1 MPANSVQPR
10 RPLPTAMFVAAQVV
24 LLTIMITG
32 VALAVTRDQ
41 RQATPR
47 LPALRNTAE
56 RALPQYD
63 LPELITD
70 DQLRTVLVRL
80 RPRFRHQEPKIN
92 HVDHALRCWG
102 ADAKFADP
110 ECLSGE
116 EMRRMLT
123 DMSVF
128 REYWGDKSRELI
140 TPGESGWSVR
150 TQQGAATSSHTDHT
164 LATLAEIGTPLDYEI
179 KTAQSSLT
187 MRDLLV
193 GALRDFRLNQQEY
206 EWTTIAAA
214 AFAAD
219 DAAWVSREG
228 ERITFDQLAQ
238 RLMRQQWVQGVCYG
252 NHRLF
257 TLAALLR
264 LDDQVGLFEKS
275 ATRDEILA
283 HLTAATSRLVAS
295 QSEAGYW
302 DQNWYDAGREPV
314 DEGLADP
321 LSRRLLATGHALE
334 WWAISPEAVQPPR
347 ETKIRASQWLAT
359 EVEKMSDD
367 VIRDNYTFLS
377 HVGRALAL
385 WRGALPA
392 QQWQRLDCDQ
402 AGKTNATPSGDSDVS
417 PSSK

>member
-1 MPANSVQPR
+1 MSKIAANPR
-10 RPLPTAMFVAAQVV
+10 NALPTNFFVAVQVV
-24 LLTIMITG
+24 LLTILITG
-32 VALAVTRDQ
+32 VAWAVARDQ
-41 RQATPR
+41 RQSVPS
-47 LPALRNTAE
+47 LPHLRNTAD
-56 RALPQYD
+56 RVLPQYD

-110 ECLSGE
+110 ECLSGA
-116 EMRRMLT
+116 EMRQMLT

-128 REYWGDKSRELI
+128 REYWGETSRELI
-140 TPGESGWSVR
+140 TPGESGWEVR
-150 TQQGAATSSHTDHT
+150 TQQGAETSSHTDHT
-164 LATLAEIGTPLDYEI
+164 LATLAEIGTPLDFEI
-179 KTAQSSLT
+179 KTKRTSLT

-214 AFAAD
+214 TFAAD
-219 DAAWVSREG
+219 DSAWVSREG

-264 LDDQVGLFEKS
+264 LDEQVGLFEDS

-283 HLTAATSRLVAS
+283 HLTEATRRLVDS
-295 QSEAGYW
+295 QSDAGYW
-302 DQNWYDAGREPV
+302 DQNWYDAARDPV

-334 WWAISPEAVQPPR
+334 WWAISPEQVQPPR
-347 ETKIRASQWLAT
+347 ETKIRAGQWLAT

-392 QQWQRLDCDQ
+392 QQWQRLECDQ
-402 AGKTNATPSGDSDVS
+402 AWQSQAPTSGDSDAA